1 MNNQDIIDKIA
12 LELDLRNKSDNKIK
26 KYLLHIDCFLSFLG
40 HDLDTI
46 EEEDI
51 EDYMEYLRNIQK
63 SRKYIKNAFD
73 SIRFLFHSFGK
84 NIKPNKIKKEKTISE
99 DEEIDIVI
107 SNLCELKPRL
117 LVLEL
122 NL

>member
-63 SRKYIKNAFD
+63 SRKYIKTAFD

-84 NIKPNKIKKEKTISE
+84 NISTKIKKEKEISE
-99 DEEIDIVI
+99 DKEIDILI
-107 SNLCELKPRL
+107 SSICKLKPRL

>member
-1 MNNQDIIDKIA
+1 MNNQDIIDQIA

-40 HDLDTI
+40 HDIDTI

-63 SRKYIKNAFD
+63 SRKYIKAAFD
-73 SIRFLFHSFGK
+73 SIRFLFHSYGK
-84 NIKPNKIKKEKTISE
+84 NISPRIKKEKQISD
-99 DEEIDIVI
+99 DEEIDIII
-107 SNLCELKPRL
+107 SNICELKPRL

-122 NL
+122 KI